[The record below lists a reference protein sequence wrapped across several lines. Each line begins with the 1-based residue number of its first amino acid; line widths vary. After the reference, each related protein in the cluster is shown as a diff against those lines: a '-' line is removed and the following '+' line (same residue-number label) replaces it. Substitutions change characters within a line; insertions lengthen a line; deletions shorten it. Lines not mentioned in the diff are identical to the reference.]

1 MDFLRKVCTYFIIS
15 EICCATCHILPWNHT
30 TFLKQK
36 FKWLEKKPHR
46 IQSSDKAVVV
56 AVSTHQGST

>member
-1 MDFLRKVCTYFIIS
+1 MYLFYLQRNMLRYVPYFTL
-15 EICCATCHILPWNHT
+15 ELYN
-30 TFLKQK
+30 FLKQK